1 MTNIGKLRFT
11 NRNFPYSTPLAFI
24 MTKHSTMIKFFR
36 KIRYDLM
43 EKNKTGKYLKY
54 AFGEIIL
61 VVIGILI
68 ALSINNWNEQRKQ
81 NAQIA
86 KYAKSFVQDLEKDI
100 AMMDTINNTAT
111 QVIIQIDSL
120 ANYIRNSK
128 IEEISNLDVIY
139 LTWVRLYRPYS
150 WNRATLE
157 EIKNSGSLRLITN
170 DEISKKIVKY
180 DSQSRHMDEDYYAD
194 KVQSENA
201 NQILSKVV
209 NYNYPNMVELAEM
222 LRLTTNYGHIF
233 EMFNDPI
240 YKEAQE
246 YDLSLNQ
253 EDINLINNAVNSFIR
268 LQYLLSTR
276 TQIELPGLI
285 KDAQELINILKKEYD
300 I

>member
-1 MTNIGKLRFT
+1 
-11 NRNFPYSTPLAFI
+11 
-24 MTKHSTMIKFFR
+24 MIKFFR
-36 KIRYDLM
+36 KIRQRLLA
-43 EKNKTGKYLKY
+43 ENKISKYLIY
-54 AFGEIIL
+54 AIGEIIL

-68 ALSINNWNEQRKQ
+68 ALQINNWNEQRKQ
-81 NAQIA
+81 DAQIA
-86 KYAKSFVQDLEKDI
+86 KYAKSFVIDLEKDI
-100 AMMDTINNTAT
+100 AMMDTINNTAK
-111 QVIIQIDSL
+111 QISIRIDSL

-128 IEEISNLDVIY
+128 IEEISNLDFIC

-157 EIKNSGSLRLITN
+157 EIKNSGSLRLIN
-170 DEISKKIVKY
+170 NEDISKRIIKY

-222 LRLTTNYGHIF
+222 LRLKTNYGQIY
-233 EMFNDPI
+233 ETFNNPI

-253 EDINLINNAVNSFIR
+253 IDINLINNAVNSFIR
-268 LQYLLSTR
+268 LQYLLSIR

-285 KDAQELINILKKEYD
+285 KDAQELINLLNDEYS

>member
-1 MTNIGKLRFT
+1 ML
-11 NRNFPYSTPLAFI
+11 
-24 MTKHSTMIKFFR
+24 KFFR
-36 KIRYDLM
+36 KIRQKLLT
-43 EKNKTGKYLKY
+43 EKKFNKYLIY
-54 AFGEIIL
+54 GIGEIIL

-100 AMMDTINNTAT
+100 AMMDTINNTAK
-111 QVIIQIDSL
+111 QISIRIDSL
-120 ANYIRNSK
+120 ANYVRNTK
-128 IEEISNLDVIY
+128 IEEISNVDVIC

-157 EIKNSGSLRLITN
+157 EIKNSGSLRLIN
-170 DEISKKIVKY
+170 NEDISKRIVKY
-180 DSQSRHMDEDYYAD
+180 DSQSRHMDEDYYED
-194 KVQSENA
+194 KEQSENA
-201 NQILSKVV
+201 NQILSIVV

-222 LRLTTNYGHIF
+222 LRLTTNYGQINDT
-233 EMFNDPI
+233 FNNSI

-246 YDLSLNQ
+246 YDLNLNQ
-253 EDINLINNAVNSFIR
+253 EDINLINNIVNSFIR
-268 LQYLLSTR
+268 LKYLLSIR

-285 KDAQELINILKKEYD
+285 KDAQKLINLLKDEYN

>member
-1 MTNIGKLRFT
+1 MWN
-11 NRNFPYSTPLAFI
+11 
-24 MTKHSTMIKFFR
+24 FFR
-36 KIRYDLM
+36 KIRHKLLT
-43 EKNKTGKYLKY
+43 EKRFNKYLIY
-54 AFGEIIL
+54 GIGEIIL

-68 ALSINNWNEQRKQ
+68 ALSINNWNEQSKR

-100 AMMDTINNTAT
+100 EMMDTINNTSK
-111 QVIIQIDSL
+111 QISIRIDSL

-128 IEEISNLDVIY
+128 IEEISNLDVIC

-157 EIKNSGSLRLITN
+157 EIKNSGSLRLIN
-170 DEISKKIVKY
+170 NEDISKRIVKY
-180 DSQSRHMDEDYYAD
+180 DSQSRHMDEDYYGD
-194 KVQSENA
+194 KEQSENA
-201 NQILSKVV
+201 GQILNKVV

-222 LRLTTNYGHIF
+222 LRLITNYGQIN
-233 EMFNDPI
+233 EMFNNPI

-253 EDINLINNAVNSFIR
+253 EDINLINNIVNSFIR
-268 LQYLLSTR
+268 LKYLLSIR
-276 TQIELPGLI
+276 TQIELPELI
-285 KDAQELINILKKEYD
+285 KDAQELINLLKEEYN